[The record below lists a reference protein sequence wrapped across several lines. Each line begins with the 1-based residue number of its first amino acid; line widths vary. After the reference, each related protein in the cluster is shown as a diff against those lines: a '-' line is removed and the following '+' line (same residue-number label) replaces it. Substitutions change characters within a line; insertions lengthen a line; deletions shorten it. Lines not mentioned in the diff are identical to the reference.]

1 VNSLNKFSGMQKK
14 VVNIGTRSSRLAL
27 WQADEVRSALERNYP
42 GLKVNV
48 VTRQT
53 LGDKAL
59 DKALSKIGDKGLFTK
74 EIEAGLED
82 GSLDVAVHSLKDL
95 PTTLPKGLIIGGVLP
110 RGEVRD
116 VFISRDGRKLH
127 EFAHND
133 RIGTSSLRRQAQLL
147 HFNPELKIVDI
158 RGNVESR
165 LRKMEEGHCEGVV
178 LAGAGVVRLGLGD
191 RITEYLSPEILLP
204 AVSQGAVAMQI
215 REQDSEMSEMIQS
228 VTDLLDMHAVSVER
242 MFLKTVEGGCQVP
255 VGCYTEMSENEL
267 KITGLIASVD
277 GRILLR
283 KSASCEPAMAI
294 KEAEKLAGTLLEMGG
309 RDILKAIR

>member
-1 VNSLNKFSGMQKK
+1 MQKQ
-14 VVNIGTRSSRLAL
+14 VVNIGTRSSRLAM
-27 WQADEVRSALERNYP
+27 WQALEVQYALERNYP
-42 GLKVNV
+42 GLTVNI

-53 LGDKAL
+53 LGDKVL

-74 EIEAGLED
+74 EIESGLED
-82 GSLDVAVHSLKDL
+82 GSIDVAVHSLKDL
-95 PTTLPKGLIIGGVLP
+95 PTTLPGGLIFGGVLS

-116 VFISRDGRKLH
+116 IFISRDGRKLH
-127 EFAHND
+127 EFTHED

-147 HFNPELKIVDI
+147 HFNPKLKIVDV

-165 LRKMEEGHCEGVV
+165 LRKMEEGHCDGVV
-178 LAGAGVVRLGLGD
+178 LAGAGVERLGLGN
-191 RITEYLSPEILLP
+191 RITEYLDPEIMLP

-215 REQDSEMSEMIQS
+215 RDQDAEMSELIQS
-228 VTDLLDMHAVSVER
+228 ITDSLDMHAVRVER
-242 MFLKTVEGGCQVP
+242 RFLKTVEGGCQVP
-255 VGCYTEMSENEL
+255 VACYTEMSENEI

-283 KSASCEPAMAI
+283 KSVSCEPGMAI
-294 KEAEKLAGTLLEMGG
+294 EEAELLAKTLLEMGG

>member
-1 VNSLNKFSGMQKK
+1 M
-14 VVNIGTRSSRLAL
+14 AM
-27 WQADEVRSALERNYP
+27 WQAEEVRSALERNFAR
-42 GLKVNV
+42 LKVNIV
-48 VTRQT
+48 IRET
-53 LGDKAL
+53 LGDKVL

-74 EIEAGLED
+74 EIEAGLEA
-82 GSLDVAVHSLKDL
+82 GNLDVAVHSLKDL
-95 PTTLPKGLIIGGVLP
+95 PTTLPNGLILGGVLT

-116 VFISRDGRKLH
+116 VFISRDGRKLRNFMH
-127 EFAHND
+127 ED

-178 LAGAGVVRLGLGD
+178 LAGAGVERLGLKN
-191 RITEYLSPEILLP
+191 RITEYLSPEIMLP

-215 REQDSEMSEMIQS
+215 RDQDSEMAELIQS
-228 VTDLLDMHAVSVER
+228 ISDPLDMQAVRIER
-242 MFLKTVEGGCQVP
+242 RFLKTVGGGCQVP
-255 VGCYTEMSENEL
+255 VACYTEMSKNEI

-283 KSASCEPAMAI
+283 KSVSCEPGKAI
-294 KEAEKLAGTLLEMGG
+294 EQAEHLAKTLLEMGG
-309 RDILKAIR
+309 RGILNTIR